1 MRPKLKSKADQSSD
15 WRRPSSDNNN
25 IVISSNTASTPV
37 DSTNT
42 MLSIHNTLSNNFKVI
57 DKQILHLY
65 NVRLFILYYFPL
77 FKFLNSCSLL
87 NLQTPLG
94 QLGRL

>member
-25 IVISSNTASTPV
+25 IIISSNTTSTPA
-37 DSTNT
+37 DSTST
-42 MLSIHNTLSNNFKVI
+42 MLNIHNSLNNNFKVI

-65 NVRLFILYYFPL
+65 NVR
-77 FKFLNSCSLL
+77 
-87 NLQTPLG
+87 
-94 QLGRL
+94 